1 MVLGMGMGSGG
12 SRGWGMWV
20 EEGEISRR
28 YGEWETNSKRRETK
42 VRMGGRREGRDKGEL
57 G

>member
-1 MVLGMGMGSGG
+1 MVLGMSMSSGG
-12 SRGWGMWV
+12 RCGWGMWV